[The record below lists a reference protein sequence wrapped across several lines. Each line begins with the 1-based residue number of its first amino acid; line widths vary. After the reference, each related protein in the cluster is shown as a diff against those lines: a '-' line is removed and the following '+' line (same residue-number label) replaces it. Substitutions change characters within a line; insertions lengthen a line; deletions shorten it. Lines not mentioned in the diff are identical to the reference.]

1 MTAPTP
7 EEILAANLAAVK
19 LQLPTEASGLGI
31 DDAAITTWLQ
41 QPLTITHTIL
51 AAYRAIAAKT
61 MMLTDVS
68 ESGSTRN
75 MSILNANARQMITYW
90 QEIANKEDENN
101 DVPLISRFRSHR
113 ATRV

>member
-1 MTAPTP
+1 MAVQAS
-7 EEILAANLAAVK
+7 IDAVK
-19 LQLPTEASGLGI
+19 VQLPDEAAGLGI
-31 DDAAITTWLQ
+31 DDDAIGAMLDT
-41 QPLTITHTIL
+41 PLTITHTIL

-75 MSILNANARQMITYW
+75 MSILNTNARAMITYW
-90 QEIANKEDENN
+90 QGIADKEDQTNE
-101 DVPLISRFRSHR
+101 VELIPRFRSHR